1 MTPKNRLRRNCRHRC
16 PVCWQNVVA
25 TRTDA
30 ISLHMDSVGRDKCP
44 ASGEPFEI
52 AQPYYPQ
59 NVYILRT
66 NVATPDNARR
76 SA

>member
-1 MTPKNRLRRNCRHRC
+1 MTPKNRLRNYCRHRC

-25 TRTDA
+25 TRNEA
-30 ISLHMDSVGRDKCP
+30 ISLHRDSVGHDMCP
-44 ASGEPFEI
+44 ASWEPFAI

-59 NVYILRT
+59 NVYILRA
-66 NVATPDNARR
+66 NAAAFDNARR